1 MSGTAIAKYSAE
13 FNLQTQIDV
22 AGLSAEQIDALKSRL
37 AAANISIASDSAERQ
52 IRLNAAT
59 ADFDAAVESAIK
71 LEQTGANYDV
81 QSEAKGGGANT
92 NVTMSSKGDA
102 NYRSC
107 LLTIV
112 VILAIAGVIAYIA
125 FGLKSKSRSSYRSD
139 RSYQKSGSSPYR
151 SNPYQSSQPY
161 RYPNSRKN
169 YGY

>member
-71 LEQTGANYDV
+71 LEQTSSDYKVNAET
-81 QSEAKGGGANT
+81 QSGSAKT
-92 NVTMSSKGDA
+92 TISMSSKGDA
-102 NYRSC
+102 NYRS
-107 LLTIV
+107 
-112 VILAIAGVIAYIA
+112 
-125 FGLKSKSRSSYRSD
+125 
-139 RSYQKSGSSPYR
+139 
-151 SNPYQSSQPY
+151 
-161 RYPNSRKN
+161 
-169 YGY
+169 

>member
-1 MSGTAIAKYSAE
+1 MSGTAIAKYSEE

-22 AGLSAEQIDALKSRL
+22 AGLSPEQIDALKSRL

-71 LEQTGANYDV
+71 LEQTGAKYDV
-81 QSEAKGGGANT
+81 RSKAKGGGADT

-102 NYRSC
+102 KYGK
-107 LLTIV
+107 LLFEIGF
-112 VILAIAGVIAYIA
+112 ILAIVGLIAYIA
-125 FGLKSKSRSSYRSD
+125 FGSKSKSRSSHRSD

-161 RYPNSRKN
+161 RYPSSRKN

>member
-59 ADFDAAVESAIK
+59 ADFDAAVESAIR
-71 LEQTGANYDV
+71 LEQTGADYDV
-81 QSEAKGGGANT
+81 RNDAKGGGVNT
-92 NVTMSSKGDA
+92 NVAMSSKGDA

-112 VILAIAGVIAYIA
+112 GILAIAGIIAYA
-125 FGLKSKSRSSYRSD
+125 VCSGKSKGGSSYRGD
-139 RSYQKSGSSPYR
+139 KSYQKSSSYP
-151 SNPYQSSQPY
+151 SPSSQPY
-161 RYPNSRKN
+161 RYPSSRKH

>member
-1 MSGTAIAKYSAE
+1 MSGTAIAKYSEE

-22 AGLSAEQIDALKSRL
+22 AGLSVEQIDALKSRL

-81 QSEAKGGGANT
+81 RSETKGGGAKT

-107 LLTIV
+107 LFTIA
-112 VILAIAGVIAYIA
+112 VILVIVGIIAYA
-125 FGLKSKSRSSYRSD
+125 VCSGKSKSRSSYRSD
-139 RSYQKSGSSPYR
+139 RSYKKSGSNPYR
-151 SNPYQSSQPY
+151 SSQPY
-161 RYPNSRKN
+161 QNPYSRKK

>member
-71 LEQTGANYDV
+71 LEQTSSDYKVNAET
-81 QSEAKGGGANT
+81 QSGSAKT
-92 NVTMSSKGDA
+92 TISMSSKGDA

-107 LLTIV
+107 LVTGI
-112 VILAIAGVIAYIA
+112 VILAIAGAIAYIA
-125 FGLKSKSRSSYRSD
+125 FGSKSKRRSSYRSNG
-139 RSYQKSGSSPYR
+139 SYQKSR
-151 SNPYQSSQPY
+151 SYPSQSSRPY
-161 RYPNSRKN
+161 RYPSSSKN